1 MVDGQA
7 PDLLEVA
14 GVDTVNQLRNRV
26 PANLHQKMLEVNEA
40 KRLVTRLPGLSQV
53 EGWVMQA
60 KSLPPKVTYRMR

>member
-26 PANLHQKMLEVNEA
+26 PANLHQKLLEVNEA
-40 KRLVTRLPGLSQV
+40 KRLVRRLPGLSQV
-53 EGWVMQA
+53 ERWVKQA
-60 KSLPPKVTYRMR
+60 KSLPPKVTYRMK